1 MMAWNRTAK
10 GGYLMATAFRL
21 TRAVLLALLFV
32 SVAACAAPAN
42 PPQTQSTNAPA
53 AAAQSTAAPAAEAPT
68 AAPGAAAPTAAPAA
82 EAPTAAAQPA
92 AGGAMTDV
100 GTPRSET
107 LIVQTFDGKTDNP
120 DNMNPL
126 SGSYAIWRGF
136 RELAWGYLWEMD
148 TATGKSYPELAADLP
163 KVLDD
168 KHTQFEV
175 ALKKG
180 IYWSDGT
187 EFTADDVIY
196 TLDSYFAG
204 KGKLT
209 YFGVSVITNYVKSY
223 KKIDNYTFQVETTH
237 PAYDFATTLGVYT
250 WGSAFNIV
258 PKHIFEKQADLA
270 AFKNTNPVTL
280 GPYTIKAFDPT
291 GQWHLWQL
299 RDDWQR
305 SAWGALGQPAA
316 KYVFY
321 KNFGDEQTRTL
332 AFIKNQYDV
341 DTFMSPDSIEAAK
354 QQNPNIT
361 TFSKTLPFHDMGDA
375 CSYGIIL
382 NQQKAPLDKPEVR
395 WALALALDLQNVG
408 INAMSGQ
415 FRASALP
422 MADTQITQPA
432 FFTPLQQWLKDLKL
446 PDGYQPY
453 NPSFGA
459 DMVSKLTEMGMD
471 ASELPTGDAVAQ
483 NFGMGWWKADPAES
497 EKLMNSVGF
506 KKGADGFYA
515 GADGKTW
522 ELELVIPSDW
532 NKVMQR
538 VGFSIADSWTKAGFK
553 VNARQVD
560 NGEFGKVQNTNSLLT
575 TEVNWSSACIFNTNY
590 LNSWRSI
597 QKENLKDPNSTDTIS
612 GNNARITDEK
622 VFDLIKQASSMDQS
636 KPEFLDTGRQVIQQ
650 MVQNMEY
657 INMMNI
663 PTTIP
668 TNNTYWTNFPKQDN
682 GYAVPYTWWSSFKKI
697 LVNIKPTGQ

>member
-1 MMAWNRTAK
+1 MATMSRSVRIL
-10 GGYLMATAFRL
+10 LMALMILGA
-21 TRAVLLALLFV
+21 
-32 SVAACAAPAN
+32 AACEAPATPQGGTVPSAAPAQ
-42 PPQTQSTNAPA
+42 PGQATTAPA
-53 AAAQSTAAPAAEAPT
+53 QAAQGE
-68 AAPGAAAPTAAPAA
+68 
-82 EAPTAAAQPA
+82 
-92 AGGAMTDV
+92 MTDV
-100 GTPRSET
+100 GTPRNET
-107 LIVQTFDGKTDNP
+107 LIVQTFDGKTENP

-148 TATGKSYPELAADLP
+148 TATGKSYPELAAELP
-163 KVLDD
+163 KVLDEQ
-168 KHTQFEV
+168 HTQFQV
-175 ALKKG
+175 ALKQG

-196 TLDSYFAG
+196 TLDTYFAG

-209 YFGVSVITNYVKSY
+209 YFGVPVITNYVKSY
-223 KKIDNYTFQVETTH
+223 KKLDTYSLQIETTH

-258 PKHIFEKQADLA
+258 PKHIFEKQSDLV

-280 GPYTIKAFDPT
+280 GPYTIKSFDST

-305 SAWGALGQPAA
+305 SSWGSLGQPAA

-332 AFIKNQYDV
+332 SFIKNQYDV
-341 DTFMSPDSIEAAK
+341 DTFMSPDSIQAA
-354 QQNPNIT
+354 QEQNSNIT

-382 NQQKAPLDKPEVR
+382 NQQKAPLDKVEVR

-408 INAMSGQ
+408 INSMNGQ

-422 MADTQITQPA
+422 MADTQITRPA
-432 FFTPLQQWLKDLKL
+432 FFDPLQQWLKDLKL
-446 PDGYQPY
+446 SDGYQPY
-453 NPSFGA
+453 NPNFGA
-459 DMVSKLTEMGMD
+459 DMVSKLQEMGME
-471 ASELPTGDAVAQ
+471 ASELPTGEAVSQ
-483 NFGMGWWKADPAES
+483 NFGLGWWKTDLAQS
-497 EKLMNSVGF
+497 EKLMNAAGF
-506 KKGADGFYA
+506 TKGADGFYA
-515 GADGKTW
+515 GPDGQTW
-522 ELELVIPSDW
+522 QVELVIPSDW

-560 NGEFGKVQNTNSLLT
+560 NGEFTNVQNTNSLLT
-575 TEVNWSSACIFNTNY
+575 TQVNWSSACIFNTNY
-590 LNSWRSI
+590 MNSWRGI
-597 QKENLKDPNSTDTIS
+597 QPENLKDPTATDQIS
-612 GNNARITDEK
+612 GNTPRITDQK
-622 VFDLIKQASSMDQS
+622 VFDLIKQASAMDQS

-650 MVQNMEY
+650 IVQNMEY
-657 INMMNI
+657 INLMNI

-668 TNNTYWTNFPKQDN
+668 TNTTYWTNFPKQDN

-697 LVNIKPTGQ
+697 LVTIKPAAG

>member
-1 MMAWNRTAK
+1 MSK
-10 GGYLMATAFRL
+10 VFRL
-21 TRAVLLALLFV
+21 TRAVLLALFFV
-32 SVAACAAPAN
+32 SVAACAAPAT

-53 AAAQSTAAPAAEAPT
+53 AAAQATAAPAAEAPT
-68 AAPGAAAPTAAPAA
+68 AAPAAGAPTAAV
-82 EAPTAAAQPA
+82 QLA
-92 AGGAMTDV
+92 AGGALTDV

-168 KHTQFEV
+168 QHTQFQV
-175 ALKKG
+175 SLKKG
-180 IYWSDGT
+180 IFWSDGT

-196 TLDSYFAG
+196 TLDTYFAG

-209 YFGVSVITNYVKSY
+209 YFGVPVITNYVKSY
-223 KKIDNYTFQVETTH
+223 KKIDNYTLQVETTH

-258 PKHIFEKQADLA
+258 PKHVFEKQTDLA

-280 GPYTIKAFDPT
+280 GPYTIKSFDPT

-354 QQNPNIT
+354 KQNPNIA

-408 INAMSGQ
+408 VNAMSGQ

-453 NPSFGA
+453 NPNFGT
-459 DMVSKLTEMGMD
+459 DMVSKLQEMGMD

-483 NFGMGWWKADPAES
+483 NFGLGWWKADPTES

-515 GADGKTW
+515 GPDGKTW

-597 QKENLKDPNSTDTIS
+597 QPENLKDPNATDTIN
-612 GNNARITDEK
+612 GNNARITDQK
-622 VFDLIKQASSMDQS
+622 VFDLIKQASSMDQT
-636 KPEFLDTGRQVIQQ
+636 KPEFIDTGRQVIQQ

>member
-1 MMAWNRTAK
+1 MSR
-10 GGYLMATAFRL
+10 AFRL
-21 TRAVLLALLFV
+21 TRAVLLTLFLL
-32 SVAACAAPAN
+32 SIAACAAPAT
-42 PPQTQSTNAPA
+42 PSQTQATNAPA
-53 AAAQSTAAPAAEAPT
+53 PGGQATAAPAAEAP
-68 AAPGAAAPTAAPAA
+68 AAPAA
-82 EAPTAAAQPA
+82 GAPTAAAAQPA
-92 AGGAMTDV
+92 AGGDLTDV

-168 KHTQFEV
+168 QHTQFEV

-196 TLDSYFAG
+196 TLDTYFAG

-209 YFGVSVITNYVKSY
+209 YFGVSTITNYVKSY

-258 PKHIFEKQADLA
+258 PKHVFEKQADLA

-280 GPYTIKAFDPT
+280 GPYTIKSFDPT

-354 QQNPNIT
+354 NQNPNIA

-382 NQQKAPLDKPEVR
+382 NQQKAPLDKSEVR
-395 WALALALDLQNVG
+395 WALALALDLQSVG

-422 MADTQITQPA
+422 
-432 FFTPLQQWLKDLKL
+432 
-446 PDGYQPY
+446 
-453 NPSFGA
+453 
-459 DMVSKLTEMGMD
+459 
-471 ASELPTGDAVAQ
+471 
-483 NFGMGWWKADPAES
+483 
-497 EKLMNSVGF
+497 
-506 KKGADGFYA
+506 
-515 GADGKTW
+515 
-522 ELELVIPSDW
+522 
-532 NKVMQR
+532 
-538 VGFSIADSWTKAGFK
+538 
-553 VNARQVD
+553 
-560 NGEFGKVQNTNSLLT
+560 
-575 TEVNWSSACIFNTNY
+575 
-590 LNSWRSI
+590 
-597 QKENLKDPNSTDTIS
+597 
-612 GNNARITDEK
+612 
-622 VFDLIKQASSMDQS
+622 
-636 KPEFLDTGRQVIQQ
+636 
-650 MVQNMEY
+650 
-657 INMMNI
+657 
-663 PTTIP
+663 
-668 TNNTYWTNFPKQDN
+668 
-682 GYAVPYTWWSSFKKI
+682 
-697 LVNIKPTGQ
+697 

>member
-1 MMAWNRTAK
+1 MSK
-10 GGYLMATAFRL
+10 VFRL

-32 SVAACAAPAN
+32 SVAACAAPAT

-53 AAAQSTAAPAAEAPT
+53 AAAQATAAPAAEAPT
-68 AAPGAAAPTAAPAA
+68 AAPAAGAPTAAV
-82 EAPTAAAQPA
+82 QPA
-92 AGGAMTDV
+92 AGGALTDV

-168 KHTQFEV
+168 QHTQFQV
-175 ALKKG
+175 SLKKG
-180 IYWSDGT
+180 IFWSDGT

-196 TLDSYFAG
+196 TLDTYFAG

-209 YFGVSVITNYVKSY
+209 YFGVPVITNYVKSY
-223 KKIDNYTFQVETTH
+223 KKIDNYTLQVETTH

-258 PKHIFEKQADLA
+258 PKHVFEKQTDLA

-280 GPYTIKAFDPT
+280 GPYKIKSFDPT

-354 QQNPNIT
+354 KQNPNIA

-408 INAMSGQ
+408 VNAMSGQ

-453 NPSFGA
+453 NPNFGT
-459 DMVSKLTEMGMD
+459 DMVSKLQEMGMD

-483 NFGMGWWKADPAES
+483 NFGLGWWKADPTES

-515 GADGKTW
+515 GPDGKTW

-597 QKENLKDPNSTDTIS
+597 QPENLKDPNATDTIN
-612 GNNARITDEK
+612 GNNARITDQK
-622 VFDLIKQASSMDQS
+622 VFDLIKQASSMDQT
-636 KPEFLDTGRQVIQQ
+636 KPEFIDTGRQVIQQ

>member
-1 MMAWNRTAK
+1 MSK
-10 GGYLMATAFRL
+10 VFRL
-21 TRAVLLALLFV
+21 TRAVLLALFFV
-32 SVAACAAPAN
+32 SVAACAAPAT

-53 AAAQSTAAPAAEAPT
+53 AAAQATAAPAAEAPT
-68 AAPGAAAPTAAPAA
+68 AAPAAGAPTAAV
-82 EAPTAAAQPA
+82 QPA
-92 AGGAMTDV
+92 AGGALTDV

-168 KHTQFEV
+168 QHTQFQV
-175 ALKKG
+175 SLKKG
-180 IYWSDGT
+180 IFWSDGT

-196 TLDSYFAG
+196 TLDTYFAG

-209 YFGVSVITNYVKSY
+209 YFGVPVITNYVKSY
-223 KKIDNYTFQVETTH
+223 KKIDNYTLQVETTH

-258 PKHIFEKQADLA
+258 PKHVFEKQTDLA

-280 GPYTIKAFDPT
+280 GPYTIKSFDPT

-354 QQNPNIT
+354 KQNPNIA

-408 INAMSGQ
+408 VNAMSGQ

-453 NPSFGA
+453 NPNFGT

-483 NFGMGWWKADPAES
+483 NFGLGWWKADPTES

-515 GADGKTW
+515 GPDGKTW

-597 QKENLKDPNSTDTIS
+597 QPENLKDPNATDTIN
-612 GNNARITDEK
+612 GNNARITDQK
-622 VFDLIKQASSMDQS
+622 VFDLIKQASSMDQT
-636 KPEFLDTGRQVIQQ
+636 KPEFIDTGRQVIQQ

>member
-1 MMAWNRTAK
+1 MTKLSLFRYA
-10 GGYLMATAFRL
+10 LLATA
-21 TRAVLLALLFV
+21 ASMVV
-32 SVAACAAPAN
+32 ACAAPAA
-42 PPQTQSTNAPA
+42 PAAPAGQGAAAATAAPA
-53 AAAQSTAAPAAEAPT
+53 AAAP
-68 AAPGAAAPTAAPAA
+68 
-82 EAPTAAAQPA
+82 AQPA
-92 AGGAMTDV
+92 ASDEMTDV
-100 GTPRSET
+100 GTPRKET

-126 SGSYAIWRGF
+126 SGSYSLWRGF

-168 KHTQFEV
+168 QHTKFEV
-175 ALKKG
+175 TLKKG
-180 IYWSDGT
+180 IYWSDGV

-196 TLDSYFAG
+196 TLDTYAAG

-209 YFGVSVITNYVKSY
+209 YFGVSVIDGYVKSY

-258 PKHIFEKQADLA
+258 PKHVFEKEKDLV

-280 GPYTIKAFDPT
+280 GPYTIKAFDKT

-305 SAWGALGQPAA
+305 SSWGALGQPAA

-341 DTFMSPDSIEAAK
+341 DTFMSPDSIQAAQK
-354 QQNPNIT
+354 QNANIA
-361 TFSKTLPFHDMGDA
+361 TFAKALPFHDMGDA

-382 NQQKAPLDKPEVR
+382 NQQKTPLDKPEVR
-395 WALALALDLQNVG
+395 WALALSLDLQSVG

-422 MADTQITQPA
+422 MADTQITRPSY
-432 FFTPLQQWLKDLKL
+432 FDPLSQWLKDLKL
-446 PDGYQPY
+446 PDGYQPF
-453 NPSFGA
+453 NPNFGT
-459 DMVSKLTEMGMD
+459 DMVAKLKEMGTD
-471 ASELPTGDAVAQ
+471 EASLPTGDNVSK
-483 NFGMGWWKADPAES
+483 NFGLGWWKADPAEA
-497 EKLMNSVGF
+497 EKLMNSVGY
-506 KKGADGFYA
+506 KKGADGFFA
-515 GADGKTW
+515 GPDGKTW
-522 ELELVIPSDW
+522 EVELVVPSDW

-560 NGEFGKVQNTNSLLT
+560 NG
-575 TEVNWSSACIFNTNY
+575 
-590 LNSWRSI
+590 
-597 QKENLKDPNSTDTIS
+597 
-612 GNNARITDEK
+612 
-622 VFDLIKQASSMDQS
+622 
-636 KPEFLDTGRQVIQQ
+636 
-650 MVQNMEY
+650 
-657 INMMNI
+657 
-663 PTTIP
+663 
-668 TNNTYWTNFPKQDN
+668 
-682 GYAVPYTWWSSFKKI
+682 
-697 LVNIKPTGQ
+697 